1 MSPIRLPLLRKAFQ
15 WPLTD
20 RRKLGALA
28 LLGVLS
34 LLVGSAIVARR
45 LRHEPPPHA
54 SSLTPSV
61 QGISA
66 IGRVEPKGEIIRV
79 SAPALIEGGKV
90 EQLLVALGTQVR
102 AGQVIAVLDNHDRL
116 RRALDLTKQQ
126 WNVARLKLQQIEAG
140 AKSSEILAQTSR
152 IVQLRR
158 ELEGQITS
166 QSLVIKRLGYEVK
179 NAQTECMRYARLFSA
194 GAVSASQKDT
204 ICLLSD
210 TTQLQLLEA
219 RAELQRTQQ
228 TLYQQIKAA
237 RSSRAAIAEVRPT
250 DVSVARAEVGE
261 ALANVKQAEAN
272 LAQSLVRS
280 PRDGQILRV
289 ITKEGEK
296 VGDDGIVEL
305 GNTKQM
311 MVVAEIYETDV
322 HRVKVG
328 QKATINSQGL
338 SQQLQGIVVEV
349 GLRIGKK
356 DLLGTDPAAASDA
369 RVVEVKINLNPE
381 SSFKAKALTNLQVD
395 VVIHDPPSLP
405 ANRIV
410 VD

>member
-1 MSPIRLPLLRKAFQ
+1 MRSPQTLSPIRLPPLPKAFQ
-15 WPLTD
+15 WPATD
-20 RRKLGALA
+20 RRKLGALVF
-28 LLGVLS
+28 LGVLG
-34 LLVGSAIVARR
+34 LLVGSVIVARR

-54 SSLTPSV
+54 SSLTPSP

-66 IGRVEPKGEIIRV
+66 IGRVEPSGEVIRV
-79 SAPALIEGGKV
+79 SAPALMEGAKV
-90 EQLLVALGTQVR
+90 EQLLVALGAQVR

-116 RRALDLTKQQ
+116 RRALDLSKQQ
-126 WNVARLKLQQIEAG
+126 WNVARLKLKKEEAG
-140 AKSSEILAQTSR
+140 AKSGDIQAQTSR
-152 IVQLRR
+152 IEQLRR
-158 ELEGQITS
+158 ELKGQNAS
-166 QSLVIKRLGYEVK
+166 QSLAIKRLDYEVN
-179 NAQTECMRYARLFSA
+179 NAQTECTRYARLFSA
-194 GAVSASQKDT
+194 GAVSASQKET

-210 TTQLQLLEA
+210 TTQQQRLEA

-228 TLYQQIKAA
+228 TLSQQIQEA

-250 DVSVARAEVGE
+250 DVSVARAEVDE
-261 ALANVKQAEAN
+261 ALANVKQMEAN
-272 LAQSLVRS
+272 LAQSIVRS

-328 QKATINSQGL
+328 QKATIYGQGL
-338 SQQLQGIVVEV
+338 MQQLQGIVVEV

-369 RVVEVKINLNPE
+369 GSPAPTSVGSRLAAA
-381 SSFKAKALTNLQVD
+381 SLASCSAAARAA
-395 VVIHDPPSLP
+395 PSL
-405 ANRIV
+405 AV
-410 VD
+410 SCKC

>member
-1 MSPIRLPLLRKAFQ
+1 ME
-15 WPLTD
+15 
-20 RRKLGALA
+20 GA
-28 LLGVLS
+28 
-34 LLVGSAIVARR
+34 
-45 LRHEPPPHA
+45 
-54 SSLTPSV
+54 
-61 QGISA
+61 
-66 IGRVEPKGEIIRV
+66 
-79 SAPALIEGGKV
+79 KV
-90 EQLLVALGTQVR
+90 EQLLVALGAQVR

-116 RRALDLTKQQ
+116 RRALDLSKQQ
-126 WNVARLKLQQIEAG
+126 WNVARLKLKKEEAG
-140 AKSSEILAQTSR
+140 AKSGDIQAQTSR
-152 IVQLRR
+152 IEQLRR
-158 ELEGQITS
+158 ELKGQNAS
-166 QSLVIKRLGYEVK
+166 QSLAIKRLDYEVN
-179 NAQTECMRYARLFSA
+179 NAQTECTRYARLFSA
-194 GAVSASQKDT
+194 GAVSASQKET

-210 TTQLQLLEA
+210 TTQQQRLEA

-228 TLYQQIKAA
+228 TLSQQIQEA

-250 DVSVARAEVGE
+250 DVSVARAEVDE
-261 ALANVKQAEAN
+261 ALANVKQMEAN
-272 LAQSLVRS
+272 LAQSIVRS

-328 QKATINSQGL
+328 QKATIYGQGL
-338 SQQLQGIVVEV
+338 MQQLQGIVVEV

-369 RVVEVKINLNPE
+369 RVVEVMINLKSE
-381 SSFKAKALTNLQVD
+381 HSFKVKALTNLQVD
-395 VVIHDPPSLP
+395 VVIHDVPSLP
-405 ANRIV
+405 AKKIA